1 MNISLEINLGVID
14 KITQGAIDS
23 EEAFVSLV
31 ATSSGDVAVVGDITE
46 PGVASFIATLDKEV
60 LLDYWGDSPVVQW
73 LVPPVT
79 STATVAVDGETYIVS
94 RTRVD
99 SVESSFKVRKVGGAV
114 KFRKEFTAQG
124 HLDNESVVQMAKE
137 LANG

>member
-1 MNISLEINLGVID
+1 MV
-14 KITQGAIDS
+14 TTTA
-23 EEAFVSLV
+23 
-31 ATSSGDVAVVGDITE
+31 GDIAVVGDCSE
-46 PGVASFIATLDKEV
+46 PGVVSFIATLDKVEV
-60 LLDYWGDSPVVQW
+60 LDYWGDSPVVQW

-79 STATVAVDGETYIVS
+79 STAAVAVDGETYIVS
-94 RTRVD
+94 RTAVD
-99 SVESSFKVRKVGGAV
+99 SVESSFEVRRVRGAV